1 MPAVRVSA
9 IRWRLAVLALAC
21 TGLGCLVPY
30 RPPTYEQPH
39 AVLKYRRAYLMQ
51 AGASLSEV
59 LSVDGYAAL
68 NLTVPSQTAA
78 TARTDAVMVHPQPAT
93 LRVDSTF
100 FHNQTRS
107 VEERYTE
114 QVPYTASESDSCG
127 SGYGTSY
134 SCRTCTR
141 TVTHYRSETRYR
153 TVMRTERVVDAACH
167 NELALTPARDGVYL
181 LELDFQGHRACR
193 LSCYQQIHAAD
204 GSFRN
209 SRCPLTLPKE

>member
-114 QVPYTASESDSCG
+114 QVPYTASESYSCG

-153 TVMRTERVVDAACH
+153 TVMRTERVVDAASTNWRLRLPVMVSTCW
-167 NELALTPARDGVYL
+167 NSISRATGPA
-181 LELDFQGHRACR
+181 ACR
-193 LSCYQQIHAAD
+193 ATSRFTPPTAAS
-204 GSFRN
+204 GIAAAR
-209 SRCPLTLPKE
+209 